1 MRKNYTDKINRK
13 AFIQLSIEN
22 PKEGAKHL
30 NKISKKLSECNK
42 TCDVIDCLKEL
53 LFISQATIY
62 NDLDLY

>member
-1 MRKNYTDKINRK
+1 MKKNYIDKVNRK
-13 AFIQLSIEN
+13 AFIQLSIES

-30 NKISKKLSECNK
+30 EKLSKKMAKCNK

-62 NDLDLY
+62 NDLELY